1 MRVKK
6 ELEINHKFLEDN
18 VNDLIKNGLE
28 IISDN
33 FHIMNQKD
41 KKLKELLLE
50 SFLLRSCA
58 YWENFL
64 EKEIILLVQLNSDSF
79 KKYYD
84 LHKNVFINN
93 NIIRAILIG
102 DKYRDWHD
110 IQLLKN
116 YFQRIIDPSDNPF
129 EELSN
134 ERLEILQFTY
144 TLRNY
149 LSHYS
154 TYSKKKLFSIYN
166 KKYKYKRFIEPG
178 SFLLNDYGK
187 NFEALLLN
195 FVLISAS
202 IRGKLGV
209 KNGKSNKS
217 IK

>member
-1 MRVKK
+1 MKLKK
-6 ELEINHKFLEDN
+6 EFKINHLFLENN

-33 FHIMNQKD
+33 FHIKNQKD

-64 EKEIILLVQLNSDSF
+64 EKEIIFLVQINSDSF

-84 LHKNVFINN
+84 LQQNVSINN

-102 DKYRDWHD
+102 DRYRDWHD
-110 IQLLKN
+110 IQSLKN
-116 YFQRIIDPSDNPF
+116 YFQKIIIPSINPF
-129 EELSN
+129 EDISH

-149 LSHYS
+149 LSHFS
-154 TYSKKKLFSIYN
+154 EYSKKKLFSIYN
-166 KKYKYKRFIEPG
+166 KKYNYKRFIEPG
-178 SFLLNDYGK
+178 SFLLNENGK
-187 NFEALLLN
+187 HFEALLLN

-209 KNGKSNKS
+209 KNGKGNKPT
-217 IK
+217 K